1 MVEWLRFKEFK
12 CGKKDNRKNSLVYRF
27 CSDKSDFILYHLC
40 LHLSSKETCCGHSD
54 SIINF
59 PKVTGSQLKNMSAN
73 FMINLVLSSF
83 QV

>member
-27 CSDKSDFILYHLC
+27 CSDKSDFILYQLC
-40 LHLSSKETCCGHSD
+40 LHLSSKETWCGRSVN
-54 SIINF
+54 IINF
-59 PKVTGSQLKNMSAN
+59 PKVTGSQPKSMWAN